1 MKLTY
6 VTNEY
11 GEWCGVYIDGKL
23 DTEGHSI
30 PVYEWLDYI
39 KMRGITEV
47 EELEVSGEWMEDV
60 GSFPQL
66 FDDIPKE
73 KFV

>member
-23 DTEGHSI
+23 DLEGHS
-30 PVYEWLDYI
+30 VAVNDWLDYI
-39 KMRGITEV
+39 KMQGITEV
-47 EELEVSGEWMEDV
+47 EEFEVSGEWMEDV
-60 GSFPQL
+60 GTFPAL
-66 FDDIPKE
+66 FVDIPKD